1 MKQILQG
8 LTALI
13 LLCLHVAAIL
23 AEDWPAYRKDASRSG
38 YTKEEI
44 PNQLTLR
51 WVFKSHAP
59 PQPAWV
65 MSERLEFDSVF
76 QPIILGETAYWGS
89 SVDNQLYAVDLK
101 TGKIRWTFFTQAPIR
116 FAPVGWKQSLFVVSD
131 DGWLY
136 AIAADTGKLL
146 WKYRGGP
153 NDRQIF
159 GNDRLISRWPAR
171 GAAVVFDDTV
181 YFAAGIW
188 QSDGVFIHA
197 LDAETGQ
204 RIWTNDKSAAL
215 EMPQPH
221 GGANAKSG
229 VSAQG
234 YLLADSDQL
243 YIPAGRSVP
252 AVFQRKT
259 GELGYYHLQ
268 KNQQRGGC
276 FAVLADQFF
285 YNAGCLFDKKT
296 GVLASRIG
304 NGKIVSL
311 PTELVRAEGKSLVR
325 YRWVDRKTKDRK
337 GKTVSVRE
345 PQNIRLIDGKQ
356 EVLEFIIAGSN
367 AIRGEANRVSAV
379 DYTRQRNTWW
389 SHEVEGNA
397 LGLAYGNGR
406 LLVSTDQGLIYC
418 FDGDEENDEPTL
430 VQIRRQAPALPEQIQ
445 QAADEILKKT
455 GLEEGY
461 CVDLECETGE
471 LAIAL
476 ALKSNLQIYA
486 VSSDPRKVEAARKK
500 INSAGLYGTRITVVQ
515 SDLSKK
521 LLPKQCA
528 DLVVSQQSLT
538 NKPNPEL
545 SSEQH
550 RLQRP
555 YGGMICTGPAGA
567 MKLET
572 RGALAGAGSWT
583 HMYANAANT
592 VCSADELVSGPL
604 EMSWFRDVDFELPN
618 RHGRGPAPLSHRG
631 VLVVGGVDGICALNA
646 YNGRT
651 LWIYDQKNYLRD
663 FDGIHHDV
671 ASPEVG
677 NHFCLGEDSLFLRL
691 KDKCIQLDLK
701 TGKKRAE
708 FTTPAK
714 PDDKNRAWGYLAYH
728 QGLLFGTI
736 ANEQHKVSPRYKLS
750 KLYPESTKLFAFDI
764 KSKQL
769 KWSYPAKK
777 SIRNNTIAIG
787 TDSVYLIDRP
797 IVMQDR
803 IDNPRRNGRP
813 APKMKPGELPEGLLI
828 SLDINTGD
836 IRWEKKK
843 EIFGTQL
850 SVSNEFGV
858 LLMSYLGQNHKFFS
872 LPSEA
877 GGRLAALDAQTGER
891 LWDVKAEYK
900 TRPLI
905 IDSTVYT
912 QKAAWNLYSGEEI
925 PFQLNRSYGCGQLS
939 AGKNMMLFRSAT
951 LGYLDLNRDKGV
963 ENYGGIRLGCWIN
976 AIPAGGLVLVPDGS
990 AKCKCSYQMKAWF
1003 ALQKAEQE

>member
-1 MKQILQG
+1 MAV
-8 LTALI
+8 T
-13 LLCLHVAAIL
+13 LLSVPCGRTV
-23 AEDWPAYRKDASRSG
+23 AEDWAMYRKDAPRSG
-38 YTKEEI
+38 YTAEEI

-51 WVFKSHAP
+51 WVFKTQNP
-59 PQPAWV
+59 PKPAWI
-65 MSERLEFDSVF
+65 MSQRLEFDTVF
-76 QPIILGETAYWGS
+76 QPVILGETAYWGS
-89 SVDNQLYAVDLK
+89 SVDDQIYAVDLK
-101 TGKIRWTFFTQAPIR
+101 TGKLLWTFFTQGPIR
-116 FAPVGWKQSLFVVSD
+116 FAPVGWKDRLFVVSD
-131 DGWLY
+131 GGWLY
-136 AIAADTGKLL
+136 AIAADSGKLL

-153 NDRQIF
+153 NDRKIL

-171 GAAVVFDDTV
+171 GGAVVLEETV

-197 LDAETGQ
+197 LDAETGKPK
-204 RIWTNDKSAAL
+204 WTNDKSAQL

-234 YLLADSDQL
+234 YLLADNDQL
-243 YIPAGRSVP
+243 YVPTGRAVP
-252 AVFQRKT
+252 AVFDRKT
-259 GELGYYHLQ
+259 GELNYYHLQ
-268 KNQQRGGC
+268 KNQQRGGS
-276 FAVLADQFF
+276 FAVLADQFLF
-285 YNAGCLFDKKT
+285 NGGCLFDKKT
-296 GVLASRIG
+296 GDLSSRLG
-304 NGKIVSL
+304 AGTIVSL
-311 PTELVRAEGKSLVR
+311 PSGVVRSEGKSLAQ
-325 YRWVDRKTKDRK
+325 YRWGNRTTKDRK

-345 PQNIRLIDGKQ
+345 LQKTKLVDGEH

-367 AIRGEANRVSAV
+367 AIRGEKNRVSAV

-406 LLVSTDQGLIYC
+406 LIVSTDKGFVYC
-418 FDGDEENDEPTL
+418 FDGDEKTEAEVTRQ
-430 VQIRRQAPALPEQIQ
+430 VQYAKPAVPDKFQ

-455 GLEEGY
+455 KLTEGY
-461 CVDLECETGE
+461 CIDLECETGE

-476 ALKSNLQIYA
+476 ALKSNLQIIA
-486 VSSDPRKVEAARKK
+486 ASSDANKVAAARKK
-500 INSAGLYGTRITVVQ
+500 INAAGLYGTRITVHQV
-515 SDLSKK
+515 DLSKK
-521 LLPKQCA
+521 QLPKRFA
-528 DLVVSQQSLT
+528 DLIVSQSLLT
-538 NKPNPEL
+538 NKITPEL
-545 SSEQH
+545 SEEQH
-550 RLQRP
+550 RIQRP
-555 YGGMICTGPAGA
+555 YGGLICVGPAGA
-567 MKLET
+567 MKTES
-572 RGALAGAGSWT
+572 RGALKGAGSWT
-583 HMYANAANT
+583 HMYADAANT
-592 VCSADELVSGPL
+592 VCSADEIVSGPL
-604 EMSWFRDVDFELPN
+604 EMCWFRDVDFELPN

-631 VLVVGGVDGICALNA
+631 VLVVGGVDGICALDA

-677 NHFCLGEDSLFLRL
+677 NHFCLGETSLFLRL
-691 KDKCIQLDLK
+691 KNKCIQLDLK

-708 FTTPAK
+708 FTTPAA
-714 PDDKNRAWGYLAYH
+714 PDEKNQAWGYLAYH
-728 QGLLFGTI
+728 QGLLFGSI
-736 ANEQHKVSPRYKLS
+736 ANEEHKVSPRYKLS
-750 KLYPESTKLFAFDI
+750 KLYPESVKLFVFDV
-764 KSKQL
+764 KTKKM
-769 KWSYPAKK
+769 KWEYAAKN
-777 SIRNNTIAIG
+777 SIRNNTITIG

-813 APKMKPGELPEGLLI
+813 AEKLKPQQQPEGLLI
-828 SLDINTGD
+828 SLDQQTGKV
-836 IRWEKKK
+836 RWEKQK

-872 LPSEA
+872 LPSEV
-877 GGRLAALDAQTGER
+877 GGRLAALDVKTGER
-891 LWDVKAEYK
+891 LWDKKAEYK

-905 IDSTVYT
+905 IDSTVYI
-912 QKAAWNLYSGEEI
+912 QNGAWNLYSGEEV

-951 LGYLDLNRDKGV
+951 LGYLDLNRDAGV

-1003 ALQKAEQE
+1003 ALQNSEK